1 MVMQWRD
8 IDENTLEPITSQ
20 HPLPVALVDQNG
32 NQLFAAGLEQGDVN
46 NMTPAEAAD
55 ILDALMVGRYDSTLP
70 TITNGRFNALQLD
83 ARGALHVALMD
94 GDGTSIGGI
103 ISLSSDG
110 ASASGRPGLL
120 TASAGFGFNGTTLDR
135 WRNNMDLTLLASAAR
150 TTTQTSADLVN
161 YNADALIVVV
171 DITAYT
177 AGSLTITI
185 DRKDETSGK
194 YVNLLTSAALAAQA
208 TTVLQVGPVI
218 AAAAN
223 TIALAYMPRTFRIVA
238 TVGDATSITYSIGYS
253 LVRAR

>member
-8 IDENTLEPITSQ
+8 IDENTLEPVTSQ
-20 HPLPVALVDQNG
+20 HPLPVDLVDQNG
-32 NQLFAAGLEQGDVN
+32 APLFAEGLRQGDVN
-46 NMTPAEAAD
+46 NVASADIAA
-55 ILDALMVGRYDSTLP
+55 ILDALAVGRYNATLP
-70 TITNGRFNALQLD
+70 TITDTRFNALQVGS
-83 ARGALHVALMD
+83 RGGLHVNIVA
-94 GDGTSIGGI
+94 GDGTATPGI
-103 ISLSSDG
+103 STYTNADATGAVFNSLS
-110 ASASGRPGLL
+110 ASVFPQ
-120 TASAGFGFNGTTLDR
+120 GFNGTTWDR
-135 WRNNMDLTLLASAAR
+135 WRNNQGLTLLASAAR

-194 YVNLLTSAALAAQA
+194 YINMLTSAALAAQA
-208 TTVLQVGPVI
+208 TTTLQVGPVI